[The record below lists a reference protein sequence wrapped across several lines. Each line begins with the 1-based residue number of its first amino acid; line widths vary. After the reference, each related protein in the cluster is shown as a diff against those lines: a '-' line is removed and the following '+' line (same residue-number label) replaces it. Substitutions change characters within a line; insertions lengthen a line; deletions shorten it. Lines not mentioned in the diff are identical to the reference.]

1 MQRNIKRSTRG
12 PLWAINNALPTH
24 TNVISCKPEKAT
36 DVVTRHKKDV
46 NGKQISFRVVPIDFG
61 LSSASS
67 GLTSQ
72 RLAEDKAVDL
82 YVFERALTCGLDHKA
97 LLKAFPDHPVLNT
110 PDGVMNLIMDAYRE
124 NYAVQPL
131 NEESEQQQE
140 RLKCKSSVNKKSGG
154 NLDAKRAEVKEV
166 LSRLEEV
173 RQRGRKRLMVG

>member
-12 PLWAINNALPTH
+12 PLRAINNALSTN

-36 DVVTRHKKDV
+36 DVKDV

-97 LLKAFPDHPVLNT
+97 LLKAFPDQPDLNT
-110 PDGVMNLIMDAYRE
+110 PDGVMNLIMNAYRE
-124 NYAVQPL
+124 NYAVQQL
-131 NEESEQQQE
+131 NEESEPQQQQE
-140 RLKCKSSVNKKSGG
+140 RVKCKSSVN
-154 NLDAKRAEVKEV
+154 
-166 LSRLEEV
+166 
-173 RQRGRKRLMVG
+173 